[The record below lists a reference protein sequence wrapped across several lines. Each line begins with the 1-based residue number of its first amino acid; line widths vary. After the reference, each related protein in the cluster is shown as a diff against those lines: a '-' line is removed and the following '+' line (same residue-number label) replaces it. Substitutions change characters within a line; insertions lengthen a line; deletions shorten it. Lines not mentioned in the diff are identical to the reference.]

1 MIDAPDREKI
11 SEILSDIDQADA
23 DGSQYVQR
31 KLRNWNTRYCVWPGQ
46 SEDGRKHAGAMGRQP
61 WPWDGAADTRVRLA
75 DNIIRD
81 HCAILTNAFFK
92 SRVQIQPVESM
103 DIDKRTAAEAVLK
116 WLLFQH
122 CLDDL
127 RREVRL
133 AAEFRETYGLAI
145 MAVDWQQTTRTEIKR
160 FTIEEAQMMVQESQ
174 DPNLAALL
182 EIVMDPLQEETA
194 AELLGQVVPEL
205 GKVSKVRA
213 LRDKGEVEWESPY
226 IFESKPVWTALE
238 AWEDVIFPIQTFSLQ
253 RAAFVARRELLNEVE
268 LRERAAVEG
277 WDEDWVEEA
286 VKHKGQLKR
295 IHLNLH
301 RTDQFLF
308 EQLRDLIEIWH
319 VFRKENDP
327 KTDAIRVTR
336 SVISYHIPDKA
347 AVHELLP
354 YAHGMY
360 PFVEMPRERSTRP
373 LLESRGIPELVQTA
387 QEEIKIQ
394 RDYRADRASISILP
408 PVRVPANRGKFDL
421 VLGPGVQVPER
432 RPGEIGWMDPP
443 RPDAGSIEVE
453 NATRFDVNN
462 YFGRMADGVPPQM
475 SMIHTQ
481 EMIDSYLLDMKLCVI
496 QTMALAQQYMTP
508 EEVSRVTGNAS
519 LAFSASPQD
528 IRGRFDI
535 TAEFDA
541 RLLDN
546 EALGAKLKYLSE
558 ILVPMDSFGVIDRAG
573 LVKYMFQAVDPN
585 MASMLVQDIGAATQQ
600 EIEDEQGAFAKIA
613 AGTEPPMKEG
623 GQNAQVRLQTL
634 QQIIQS
640 NPAVSNA
647 TSRTKSSAACWT
659 RACRLSNSSSSKAK
673 TPSSAVS
680 ARSLRCSRWR
690 RSNNS
695 EDRKQ
700 RLNLWQLSPTSP
712 SEMSPGSTSRSTT
725 TSPSPTTVRPTTR
738 QP

>member
-1 MIDAPDREKI
+1 MIESPDREKI

-541 RLLDN
+541 RLLDS
-546 EALGAKLKYLSE
+546 EALGAKLDYLAKV
-558 ILVPMDSFGVIDRAG
+558 LVPLDSFGVIDRAG

-640 NPAVSNA
+640 NPAVSQRYQQDEIFRRMLDARMQAFQFQLQQSQNA
-647 TSRTKSSAACWT
+647 VIGRVGAQPALQQMAQEQQLGGPQAA
-659 RACRLSNSSSSKAK
+659 A
-673 TPSSAVS
+673 
-680 ARSLRCSRWR
+680 
-690 RSNNS
+690 
-695 EDRKQ
+695 
-700 RLNLWQLSPTSP
+700 
-712 SEMSPGSTSRSTT
+712 
-725 TSPSPTTVRPTTR
+725 
-738 QP
+738 

>member
-1 MIDAPDREKI
+1 MIESPDREKI
-11 SEILSDIDQADA
+11 SEILTDIDQADA

-541 RLLDN
+541 RLLDS
-546 EALGAKLKYLSE
+546 EALGAKLDYLAKV
-558 ILVPMDSFGVIDRAG
+558 LVPLDSFGVIDRAG

-640 NPAVSNA
+640 NPAVSQRYQQDEIFRRMLDARMQAFQFQLQQSQNA
-647 TSRTKSSAACWT
+647 VIGRVGAQPALQQMAQEQQLGGPQAA
-659 RACRLSNSSSSKAK
+659 A
-673 TPSSAVS
+673 
-680 ARSLRCSRWR
+680 
-690 RSNNS
+690 
-695 EDRKQ
+695 
-700 RLNLWQLSPTSP
+700 
-712 SEMSPGSTSRSTT
+712 
-725 TSPSPTTVRPTTR
+725 
-738 QP
+738 